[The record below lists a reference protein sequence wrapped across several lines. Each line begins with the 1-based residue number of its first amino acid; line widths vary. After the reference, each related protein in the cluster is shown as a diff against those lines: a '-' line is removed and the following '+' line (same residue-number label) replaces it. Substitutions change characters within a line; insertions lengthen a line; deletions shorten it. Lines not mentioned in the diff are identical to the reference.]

1 MHGDHRR
8 RKRRERNIV
17 RAQSRPRD
25 HRVGLII
32 TKDALWGQQK
42 IAGMDDGFPASSYIH
57 QRGGCDICV
66 RIKQFSTLVSVS
78 SYRNVSRAK
87 AGERVKIVGRQNRE
101 EERMNGEE
109 KKGQIKHQSTNRAA
123 KQTMR
128 CNSK

>member
-1 MHGDHRR
+1 V
-8 RKRRERNIV
+8 E
-17 RAQSRPRD
+17 AQSRPHD
-25 HRVGLII
+25 HRMGLTI

-57 QRGGCDICV
+57 QRGRCDICV

-87 AGERVKIVGRQNRE
+87 AEERVKIVGKQNRE
-101 EERMNGEE
+101 EERINGEE
-109 KKGQIKHQSTNRAA
+109 KKASPKHQSCS